1 MNSCTAS
8 VVLPV
13 CQGCPPKLCVQELCR
28 PGQKQQMVQVKGACE
43 WKNIRSCT
51 QFRMFFVHDLGVAPY
66 QEIPWNCVI
75 QQMSQLVFCVFFQF
89 TSLFFGTTS
98 SKWLRQKWTNLSAL
112 GLMMKA
118 AKLGGL
124 WTRKNFLDI
133 FRLRCCWS
141 IKELFWLLTFQSA
154 GHSPRKLALPL
165 IQEFL
170 HLLEYDKAKLYICC
184 ISSSPFHPNIV
195 YRNLNH
201 NLQSYQTCKIKANIN
216 YWTK

>member
-1 MNSCTAS
+1 MNSCTGS

-43 WKNIRSCT
+43 WKNIRSCI

-66 QEIPWNCVI
+66 QEIPWYCVI
-75 QQMSQLVFCVFFQF
+75 QQMGQLVFYVFFQF
-89 TSLFFGTTS
+89 TSLSFGTTS

-124 WTRKNFLDI
+124 WTRKI
-133 FRLRCCWS
+133 FWTFDCVAEVSKNCFGFWHSKAQDTLHENSHCLSFKNSYICWNMTRPS
-141 IKELFWLLTFQSA
+141 FIYVVF
-154 GHSPRKLALPL
+154 P
-165 IQEFL
+165 L
-170 HLLEYDKAKLYICC
+170 HLSI
-184 ISSSPFHPNIV
+184 
-195 YRNLNH
+195 
-201 NLQSYQTCKIKANIN
+201 QT
-216 YWTK
+216 